1 MSSVN
6 SAIFDTVYP
15 RRADDLVNMYKEI
28 NGIIMRFYN
37 DNPICADFPRASSD
51 LTEHALLSSLLAF
64 AISVI
69 TNKISTQI
77 LYRHF
82 HQEESGTI
90 WRL

>member
-1 MSSVN
+1 MSSKN
-6 SAIFDTVYP
+6 STIFDTFYP
-15 RRADDLVNMYKEI
+15 HSADDLVNMHKEI
-28 NGIIMRFYN
+28 NGIAMRFYN
-37 DNPICADFPRASSD
+37 NNPICADFPCAASD
-51 LTEHALLSSLLAF
+51 PTEHALTSGLLAS

-82 HQEESGTI
+82 HQEESGVV

>member
-1 MSSVN
+1 MSSKN
-6 SAIFDTVYP
+6 SAIFDTFYP
-15 RRADDLVNMYKEI
+15 HSADDLVNMYKEI
-28 NGIIMRFYN
+28 NGITLRFYN
-37 DNPICADFPRASSD
+37 NNPICADFPCAASD
-51 LTEHALLSSLLAF
+51 PTEHALLSGLLAF

-82 HQEESGTI
+82 HQEESGVV